1 MDASDYRDFTAVLDV
16 DELTE
21 RCLGHLDFLERILAK
36 FQKHFAQDLDLLA
49 EGVEAED
56 AERIA
61 QVAHRLKG
69 AAANVA
75 AAGLR
80 DQAAEIERLGR
91 AGRLPEIRPRVAGIR
106 DDWKRF
112 VEEVASL
119 DLHGAAR

>member
-1 MDASDYRDFTAVLDV
+1 MDASDYRDYAAVLDV
-16 DELTE
+16 DELME
-21 RCLGHLDFLERILAK
+21 RCLGHLDFLERILGK